1 MKVFDNN
8 TSQSMVRFNAR
19 NQRIEDSIK
28 RISAHKEAAPW
39 AQRVLNNATMSTQEK
54 LITAQLMDNYVGVM
68 DSDLGQ
74 QITMSPDYGPY
85 VFELM
90 PLVAAWYA
98 EFPLKDLISIQPMEK
113 PLAYLFFSRLKA
125 GTSKAPT
132 AQGDLIE
139 TPVGPRVIK
148 GSYPTGEVI
157 GENIPAAQME
167 FNASTKET
175 IAALAY
181 APISLIADYK
191 NRIKVVVNSSDAAI
205 NATYLVY
212 SIVGNTIHL
221 AKSTTP
227 SVDAGHTLDVAT
239 GALIVK
245 EATTATASSVT
256 SAVINYVWNI
266 EYATVETIQKV
277 KETVDAIAMEATPRA
292 LALEWTLFAEYLKK
306 SQFGID
312 IKVENTARVLNL
324 MYQYQVRYIL
334 DRIYAEA
341 VGTVGGVKPTIN
353 VNTSTSMSLEVK
365 NADVVQQLA
374 PAALQIQYNSGRV
387 EGNRIVTG
395 GNFKYYLE
403 SLPDTMFKP
412 SKLEDKSWSCPREI
426 GTYNKYKVYY
436 DDTMP
441 TNEAFMTYK
450 GTEWFDATYY
460 CGTFVPVA
468 ATPAIAQAVTV
479 RESFVSMEAHLN
491 HKPNCVI
498 PMTINV

>member
-1 MKVFDNN
+1 MQNFDPN

-19 NQRIEDSIK
+19 NARIEDAIK
-28 RISAHKEAAPW
+28 AIQKHGKTGPW
-39 AQRVLNNATMSTQEK
+39 ARRVLNNATMSTQEK
-54 LITAQLMDNYVGVM
+54 LVTAQLMDNYTKLM

-85 VFELM
+85 IFELM

-113 PLAYLFFSRLKA
+113 PLAYLFFSKLKA
-125 GTSKAPT
+125 GTSKSPT
-132 AQGDLIE
+132 VQGDLVE

-157 GENIPAAQME
+157 GETIPAAQIE
-167 FNASTKET
+167 FNSTTKQS

-191 NRIKVVVNSSDAAI
+191 NRIKVVVTGGAQAGTFI
-205 NATYLVY
+205 VY

-221 AKSTTP
+221 ASAATP
-227 SVDAGHTLDVAT
+227 TVDAGHTIDVAT
-239 GALIVK
+239 GAVSIQ
-245 EATTATASSVT
+245 EASSASAITMT
-256 SAVINYVWNI
+256 SITVNYVWNV
-266 EYATVETIQKV
+266 EYATIETIQKV
-277 KETVDAIAMEATPRA
+277 KETIDAIAMEATPRA

-306 SQFGID
+306 SQFGVD

-334 DRIYAEA
+334 DRLYAEA
-341 VGTVGGVKPTIN
+341 TGKVNNTTPAIN
-353 VNTSTSMSLEVK
+353 VNTSTAMSLEVK
-365 NADVVQQLA
+365 NANVVQQLA
-374 PAALQIQYNSGRV
+374 PLSLQIQYTSGRI

-395 GNFKYYLE
+395 GNLKYYLE

-412 SKLEDKSWSCPREI
+412 AKLEEKSWSCPREL
-426 GTYNKYKVYY
+426 GVYGKYKVYY
-436 DDTMP
+436 DDTLP
-441 TNEAFMTYK
+441 ADEAFMTYK
-450 GTEWFDATYY
+450 GSEWYDATYY
-460 CGTFVPVA
+460 LGSFVPVA

-479 RESFVSMEAHLN
+479 RESFVSMEAHLY
-491 HKPNCVI
+491 HKPSCTI
-498 PMTINV
+498 PFTVTV